1 MSKNREDQAVG
12 DSNQA
17 QVIPPSNN
25 LKLKVGGGRFSLDA
39 DSIARAEAALKSL
52 SGQFAQWMQ
61 DELTKLD
68 AARAAVAAKGMTS
81 ETAEA
86 LYMRAHDLKGLGAT
100 YEFPL
105 VTRIAAS
112 LCRLIE
118 EPKTRGSVPMTLIDA
133 HINAIKAVVRDDI
146 KSDDHPM
153 GRAIAV
159 ELETK
164 TTAHLK

>member
-1 MSKNREDQAVG
+1 MG

-68 AARAAVAAKGMTS
+68 TARGEVAAKGMTS

-118 EPKTRGSVPMTLIDA
+118 EPKTRRSAPMTLVDA
-133 HINAIKAVVRDDI
+133 HINAIKAVVRDGI

-164 TTAHLK
+164 TSAYLK

>member
-1 MSKNREDQAVG
+1 VG

-25 LKLKVGGGRFSLDA
+25 LKLKVGAGRFNLDA

-61 DELTKLD
+61 DELTKLE
-68 AARAAVAAKGMTS
+68 AARAEVRAKGLTP

-112 LCRLIE
+112 LCRLID
-118 EPKTRGSVPMTLIDA
+118 EPATRMNAPMPLVDA
-133 HINAIKAVVRDDI
+133 HIDAIKAAVRDDI
-146 KSDDHPM
+146 KTDEHPV
-153 GRAIAV
+153 GAALAN
-159 ELETK
+159 ELEARTRD
-164 TTAHLK
+164 HLK

>member
-1 MSKNREDQAVG
+1 MG
-12 DSNQA
+12 DTNQA

-61 DELTKLD
+61 DELVKLE
-68 AARAAVAAKGMTS
+68 AARSEVRTKGLTP

-112 LCRLIE
+112 LCRLID
-118 EPKTRGSVPMTLIDA
+118 EPAARMSAPMTLVDA

-153 GRAIAV
+153 GRAIAE

-164 TTAHLK
+164 TRDHLK

>member
-1 MSKNREDQAVG
+1 MG

-61 DELTKLD
+61 DELVKLD
-68 AARAAVAAKGMTS
+68 AARAEIRSKGLTP
-81 ETAEA
+81 ETAEG

-112 LCRLIE
+112 LCRLID
-118 EPKTRGSVPMTLIDA
+118 EPATRMAAPLTLVDA
-133 HINAIKAVVRDDI
+133 HIDAIKAVVRDDI
-146 KSDDHPM
+146 KSEDHPM
-153 GRAIAV
+153 GRAISE

-164 TTAHLK
+164 TRDHLK